1 MPLFFRVPL
10 ARPLTTTTHIALHCS
25 ASTEQSRPSLA
36 SRRDPGS
43 LSSLLLR
50 CQPITQRCE
59 AWCPC
64 LILKTAPIPA
74 RHHHSAFIQML
85 VSLPETLLQ
94 SRKCREQTAAAL
106 QVIRAPT
113 RTLSLSVS
121 AQNASQQQW
130 V

>member
-1 MPLFFRVPL
+1 M
-10 ARPLTTTTHIALHCS
+10 
-25 ASTEQSRPSLA
+25 
-36 SRRDPGS
+36 
-43 LSSLLLR
+43 
-50 CQPITQRCE
+50 TQRCE

-64 LILKTAPIPA
+64 LTLKTAPIPA

-85 VSLPETLLQ
+85 TSLPETLLQ

-113 RTLSLSVS
+113 RALSLSVS
-121 AQNASQQQW
+121 AQNASPQQW